1 MKAYVISA
9 NTEIDE
15 SQSQRHRILKLWEIS
30 SRRHELVDKGEIADV
45 ILVADLAGP
54 DWFSDLRNNQLIS
67 IYPDKSFAISDSDF
81 PFPLL
86 HGIYT
91 SATRR
96 MAFKSRFRSAG
107 YNLYPEQYTNTFLKG
122 HPGRAYEN
130 TKKFLFSFSGRDS
143 SPVRLRLFK
152 LAGCEG
158 SSICDTSSRFAAFGS
173 SPEKKEFWQQHYVQT
188 LSESKYAICP
198 RGVGAAS
205 LRLFECMRM
214 GVAPVIISDEWLLP
228 EGPEWESFSLFIPEK
243 DVHCLSDILKAHE
256 SEYASRGKLARI
268 AYERYFSD
276 DAYFDYI
283 IDLCM
288 SIKKRQKI
296 PEKWMW
302 YLRNALVEIWKI
314 NKHILVP

>member
-9 NTEIDE
+9 NTGIDE

-67 IYPDKSFAISDSDF
+67 RYPDKSFAISDSDF

-107 YNLYPEQYTNTFLKG
+107 YNLYPNHYMNPFLEI
-122 HPGRAYEN
+122 HSGRAYEN
-130 TKKFLFSFSGRDS
+130 KKKYLYSFSGRDS
-143 SPVRLRLFK
+143 SPVRFRLFE
-152 LAGCEG
+152 LTGG
-158 SSICDTSSRFAAFGS
+158 PDTWIYNTSAQFAAFGK
-173 SPEKKEFWQQHYVQT
+173 SPESKEPWQKKYVQIIND
-188 LSESKYAICP
+188 SKYALCP
-198 RGVGAAS
+198 RGVSAAS

-256 SEYASRGKLARI
+256 SEYASRGKLARM
-268 AYERYFSD
+268 AYERYFSNNV
-276 DAYFDYI
+276 YFDYI

-288 SIKKRQKI
+288 SIKNSEGLRKMDMVFKKR
-296 PEKWMW
+296 PS
-302 YLRNALVEIWKI
+302 
-314 NKHILVP
+314 